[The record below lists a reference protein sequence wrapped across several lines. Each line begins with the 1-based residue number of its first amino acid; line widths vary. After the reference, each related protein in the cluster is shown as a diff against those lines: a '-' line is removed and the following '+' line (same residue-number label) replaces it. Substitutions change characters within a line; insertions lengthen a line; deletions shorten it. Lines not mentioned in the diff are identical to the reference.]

1 MPTARHVRLDLQGV
15 VLSDSRSGLPWDVGG
30 QPGTWVLT
38 LIRHRF

>member
-1 MPTARHVRLDLQGV
+1 MPTVHDVRIDLRGV
-15 VLSDSRSGLPWDVGG
+15 LLPDSRSGRPWDVGG